1 MAGPQWRCCPS
12 LDLAPTGGRAAMAL
26 GLAPTGGGAAMA
38 LPVLSGPATPSA
50 MSMLSRR
57 ISCGSGGS
65 SSLRFRVVIA
75 VRSYTIEIAK
85 INLIKRSRTIHGQ
98 SQQTNQLKEQ
108 DKSSVPVPVT
118 VPYFHLV

>member
-1 MAGPQWRCCPS
+1 LLRK
-12 LDLAPTGGRAAMAL
+12 
-26 GLAPTGGGAAMA
+26 PTGGGAAMA

-75 VRSYTIEIAK
+75 VLSYTHDQSINQICTVK
-85 INLIKRSRTIHGQ
+85 IDQSNPQLLDKVTFISQRTLKSAGFIRWEFKVCFRAWQ
-98 SQQTNQLKEQ
+98 SQ
-108 DKSSVPVPVT
+108 KSWVQN
-118 VPYFHLV
+118 H